1 MIAKRPLLGADMVT
15 AKADIERYVG
25 AGRIDPYALTL
36 PHFHNDALQALVTGG
51 VVGLL
56 AWLSILAAP
65 LLFFWRALR
74 AEATPARPQA
84 ALALAGMLVVVSYFA
99 FGLSEV
105 IFWSVKGSLFYA
117 LMVFL
122 LMGLCLN
129 AKEIDGK

>member
-1 MIAKRPLLGADMVT
+1 MVIAKSDL
-15 AKADIERYVG
+15 ERYVG
-25 AGRIDPYALTL
+25 AGRLDPYVLEL
-36 PHFHNDALQALVTGG
+36 PHFHNQALQALVTGG

-56 AWLSILAAP
+56 AWLSMLAAP

-74 AEATPARPQA
+74 AEAAPGRQQA
-84 ALALAGMLVVVSYFA
+84 ALALAGLLVVVSYFA
-99 FGLSEV
+99 FGLTEV

-129 AKEIDGK
+129 AKENDGK